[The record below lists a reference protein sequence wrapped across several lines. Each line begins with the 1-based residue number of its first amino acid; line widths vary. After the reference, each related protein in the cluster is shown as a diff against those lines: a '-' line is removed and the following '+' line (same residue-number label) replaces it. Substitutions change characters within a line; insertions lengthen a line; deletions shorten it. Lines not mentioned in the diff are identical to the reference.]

1 MKLGLLTAAFPRM
14 RLERVA
20 SWASD
25 NGFEMLEVACWPAA
39 GGERRRYVGVSHID
53 AANLDV
59 CPALAQHRAGVR
71 ESSQSPTEEAPMSVA
86 KVIEITASS
95 PTSFA
100 EAAKAGIAKAS
111 ETIHGIKGAWI
122 SEESVV
128 VENDQVTEFR
138 VTMRVSFV
146 LD

>member
-1 MKLGLLTAAFPRM
+1 MTGCATGGACPR
-14 RLERVA
+14 R
-20 SWASD
+20 
-25 NGFEMLEVACWPAA
+25 
-39 GGERRRYVGVSHID
+39 GGGTRIG
-53 AANLDV
+53 
-59 CPALAQHRAGVR
+59 
-71 ESSQSPTEEAPMSVA
+71 QSPTEEAAMSVA

-100 EAAKAGIAKAS
+100 EAAKTGIAKAA
-111 ETIHGIKGAWI
+111 ETVHGIKGAWI
-122 SEESVV
+122 AEESVV

>member
-1 MKLGLLTAAFPRM
+1 M
-14 RLERVA
+14 RRVDPVRYRVRVDRTR
-20 SWASD
+20 S
-25 NGFEMLEVACWPAA
+25 
-39 GGERRRYVGVSHID
+39 RREHM
-53 AANLDV
+53 A
-59 CPALAQHRAGVR
+59 
-71 ESSQSPTEEAPMSVA
+71 VA

-100 EAAKAGIAKAS
+100 EAVKVGITKAS
-111 ETIHGIKGAWI
+111 ETVHGIKGAWV

>member
-1 MKLGLLTAAFPRM
+1 VWPVVVQGRTIGEPDS
-14 RLERVA
+14 E
-20 SWASD
+20 S
-25 NGFEMLEVACWPAA
+25 EEVH
-39 GGERRRYVGVSHID
+39 V
-53 AANLDV
+53 
-59 CPALAQHRAGVR
+59 
-71 ESSQSPTEEAPMSVA
+71 SVA

-100 EAAKAGIAKAS
+100 EAVRAGIAKAAES
-111 ETIHGIKGAWI
+111 VHGIKGAWV

-128 VENDQVTEFR
+128 VENDEVTEFR

>member
-1 MKLGLLTAAFPRM
+1 LRNREN
-14 RLERVA
+14 RLERLGGRRVLPVVGPGRTIEEPD
-20 SWASD
+20 S
-25 NGFEMLEVACWPAA
+25 EEV
-39 GGERRRYVGVSHID
+39 RVS
-53 AANLDV
+53 V
-59 CPALAQHRAGVR
+59 V
-71 ESSQSPTEEAPMSVA
+71 

-100 EAAKAGIAKAS
+100 EAVKTGIAKAS
-111 ETIHGIKGAWI
+111 ETVHGIKGAWV